1 MQRILNADIVDITPI
16 DGGFIYAEKK
26 MLENGSCRVSFYSYD
41 CETSI
46 STPIT
51 RGEYVSCKFG
61 QNGSRIADELGQKG
75 EFIFAQPTRFFNNC
89 TVTLDRAG
97 TFSLFTPEGSCVR
110 RYELHIRARRRAT
123 PLHMKI
129 ALVRCAGARRDN
141 KLFDRRSPRS
151 AQNRRRSAE
160 RVFVSDKHNS
170 YSREHLCLQPRLA
183 QDTHGANRQ
192 QHLCHRR
199 LPHIQ
204 RACIQIFQSREQR
217 IRSARL
223 GSIRNIKKPP

>member
-110 RYELHIRARRRAT
+110 RYEFTYQGAPACNPVAYEKSLWCVVPERDAIINYSIDEARVLLR
-123 PLHMKI
+123 I
-129 ALVRCAGARRDN
+129 GGGAQ
-141 KLFDRRSPRS
+141 S
-151 AQNRRRSAE
+151 A
-160 RVFVSDKHNS
+160 F
-170 YSREHLCLQPRLA
+170 
-183 QDTHGANRQ
+183 
-192 QHLCHRR
+192 
-199 LPHIQ
+199 
-204 RACIQIFQSREQR
+204 
-217 IRSARL
+217 
-223 GSIRNIKKPP
+223 

>member
-75 EFIFAQPTRFFNNC
+75 EFQQ
-89 TVTLDRAG
+89 
-97 TFSLFTPEGSCVR
+97 
-110 RYELHIRARRRAT
+110 LHC
-123 PLHMKI
+123 H
-129 ALVRCAGARRDN
+129 
-141 KLFDRRSPRS
+141 
-151 AQNRRRSAE
+151 
-160 RVFVSDKHNS
+160 
-170 YSREHLCLQPRLA
+170 SR
-183 QDTHGANRQ
+183 
-192 QHLCHRR
+192 
-199 LPHIQ
+199 
-204 RACIQIFQSREQR
+204 QSRD
-217 IRSARL
+217 ILALHAR
-223 GSIRNIKKPP
+223 GFMRETI

>member
-1 MQRILNADIVDITPI
+1 MQRILNADIVDIAPI

-110 RYELHIRARRRAT
+110 RYEFTYQGAPACNPVAYEKSLWCVVPERDAIINYSIDEARVLLGTSMSATATRTRYARCRSTTTPTPSTTTAHSTSLYTNISESGAKNTLCSTREYMKYKGYRR
-123 PLHMKI
+123 I
-129 ALVRCAGARRDN
+129 
-141 KLFDRRSPRS
+141 
-151 AQNRRRSAE
+151 
-160 RVFVSDKHNS
+160 
-170 YSREHLCLQPRLA
+170 
-183 QDTHGANRQ
+183 
-192 QHLCHRR
+192 
-199 LPHIQ
+199 
-204 RACIQIFQSREQR
+204 
-217 IRSARL
+217 
-223 GSIRNIKKPP
+223 

>member
-75 EFIFAQPTRFFNNC
+75 EFIQQ
-89 TVTLDRAG
+89 
-97 TFSLFTPEGSCVR
+97 
-110 RYELHIRARRRAT
+110 LHC
-123 PLHMKI
+123 H
-129 ALVRCAGARRDN
+129 
-141 KLFDRRSPRS
+141 
-151 AQNRRRSAE
+151 
-160 RVFVSDKHNS
+160 
-170 YSREHLCLQPRLA
+170 SR
-183 QDTHGANRQ
+183 
-192 QHLCHRR
+192 
-199 LPHIQ
+199 
-204 RACIQIFQSREQR
+204 QSRD
-217 IRSARL
+217 ILALHAR
-223 GSIRNIKKPP
+223 GFMREAI